1 MIYNYD
7 LEAAIAGALSASRD
21 ETGKV
26 VDEQAALKLSV
37 LRMMKTAV
45 QEELKSPKHK
55 GSRTELDENETLQI
69 FYKAMKTRRKA
80 AGMYRDMGA
89 TVNEQKEYAE
99 IAVLEAVLKEI
110 EPDLPTKD
118 EISAFITEK
127 YPEFGGNIGLYI
139 KKVKE
144 LWPKADTSD
153 IADMVKAMGSGPV
166 PGKTQGDWE
175 MQG

>member
-7 LEAAIAGALSASRD
+7 LEAAIAAALSASRD

-26 VDEQAALKLSV
+26 VNEQAALRLSV

-55 GSRTELDENETLQI
+55 GSRTELNEDETLQV
-69 FYKAMKTRRKA
+69 FYKAIKTRRKA
-80 AGMYRDMGA
+80 AGMYHDMGA

-110 EPDLPTKD
+110 EPDLPTRD
-118 EISAFITEK
+118 EIATFVAEL
-127 YPEFGGNIGLYI
+127 YPELGPAIGLHI
-139 KKVKE
+139 KRIKE
-144 LWPKADTSD
+144 AWPKADTSEV
-153 IADMVKAMGSGPV
+153 ADMVKALGQQLAPHE
-166 PGKTQGDWE
+166 PGEDETPG
-175 MQG
+175 

>member
-7 LEAAIAGALSASRD
+7 LEAAIAAALSASRD

-26 VDEQAALKLSV
+26 VNEQAALRLSV

-55 GSRTELDENETLQI
+55 GSRTELNEDETLQV
-69 FYKAMKTRRKA
+69 FYKAIKTRRKA
-80 AGMYRDMGA
+80 AGMYHDMGA

-110 EPDLPTKD
+110 EPGLPTRD
-118 EISAFITEK
+118 EIAAFVAEL
-127 YPEFGGNIGLYI
+127 YPELGPAIGLHI
-139 KKVKE
+139 KRIKE
-144 LWPKADTSD
+144 AWPKADTSEV
-153 IADMVKAMGSGPV
+153 ADMVKALGRQSAPHE
-166 PGKTQGDWE
+166 PGEDE
-175 MQG
+175 MPG